1 MKNDRAAAAIIMR
14 LLLLREMSPKNQIFR
29 DVSLIRRGINSE
41 RNRFSESC
49 HTRLAKQT
57 SEIVLR
63 SPREPREKSMRTMR
77 ARDAIQQVEASRST
91 FRGSKSTSLK
101 NSGAPPA
108 AASSH
113 TLYGPSKLPNYRPTV
128 CYFLANT
135 KCATDSRGAQLANS
149 ALAPHD
155 AASQRYRQR
164 VVVVYRKVGSAF
176 RMHRGSIPANRL
188 RL

>member
-1 MKNDRAAAAIIMR
+1 MR
-14 LLLLREMSPKNQIFR
+14 LLSLREMSLKNQIFR
-29 DVSLIRRGINSE
+29 DVSPIRRGINSE
-41 RNRFSESC
+41 RNRFSGSC
-49 HTRLAKQT
+49 RTRLAKQT
-57 SEIVLR
+57 TEIVPR
-63 SPREPREKSMRTMR
+63 CPRERGKKACARCARGMRF
-77 ARDAIQQVEASRST
+77 SRSK
-91 FRGSKSTSLK
+91 RAARHSVACKSTSLK

-113 TLYGPSKLPNYRPTV
+113 ILYGPSKLPNYRPTV
-128 CYFLANT
+128 RYFLANT

-176 RMHRGSIPANRL
+176 RMHRGSIPADRL